1 MCINVFLKLSH
12 IHIEFIAINANEKS
26 YLNHEMG
33 YCTCSCSVLVHFWQF
48 LKAKVPIFPYLVEKT
63 CKVLSLDQNKHLLYF
78 NLREQT
84 HLEKKLA
91 EKENYLEGLG
101 NQIAN
106 LSKLVCFVNHCSLI
120 QQTSIFQ
127 MYHVLVP
134 GVS

>member
-1 MCINVFLKLSH
+1 MVFLENFVHQMLHVYKCIFEIVH
-12 IHIEFIAINANEKS
+12 
-26 YLNHEMG
+26 

-48 LKAKVPIFPYLVEKT
+48 LKAKVHIFPYLVEKT

-120 QQTSIFQ
+120 QQ
-127 MYHVLVP
+127 
-134 GVS
+134 